1 VDLRSCHVWVT
12 GTVNVIVAVDYLLS
26 GFKLFLLSLLEIK
39 VNSCAYKFVCLF
51 VQVHICFIT
60 ALALEFSFR
69 AFIGDSIVRKCSC
82 SCRLFDFEQVI
93 SCSLPL

>member
-1 VDLRSCHVWVT
+1 MSCHVWVT
-12 GTVNVIVAVDYLLS
+12 GTVNMIVAVDYSLL
-26 GFKLFLLSLLEIK
+26 GFKLFLLLLLETK
-39 VNSCAYKFVCLF
+39 ANSCAYKFVCLF
-51 VQVHICFIT
+51 AQVHICFIT

-69 AFIGDSIVRKCSC
+69 AFIDDSIVRKCSC